1 MTVDEMIAAT
11 RDWQRHGGFP
21 PLFDADETLALVA
34 EIERLRRAE
43 ADMRERAARACEA
56 ERLECYGSED
66 FSDDV
71 AYNSATVH
79 RAAAIRALP
88 LSSAKE
94 E

>member
-43 ADMRERAARACEA
+43 ADMRERAAQVSLDHDA
-56 ERLECYGSED
+56 ECAS
-66 FSDDV
+66 
-71 AYNSATVH
+71 
-79 RAAAIRALP
+79 AIRALP
-88 LSSAKE
+88 LSGDVK
-94 E
+94 

>member
-43 ADMRERAARACEA
+43 ADMRERAAWAALAEEA
-56 ERLECYGSED
+56 SED
-66 FSDDV
+66 TDESV
-71 AYNSATVH
+71 STWQECRERIAET
-79 RAAAIRALP
+79 IRALP
-88 LSSAKE
+88 LSGDVK
-94 E
+94 